1 MVKFFEGYSR
11 GKERALT
18 LEAIRTLDAIDR
30 RGSFAAAAEELGK
43 VPSALS
49 YTVQKLEDDLDAV
62 LFDRSGHRTRFTPA
76 GQMLLERGRILLFA
90 AEQLAGET
98 RALAR
103 GWETDITV
111 AVDTLVPITDLYPL
125 VERLAEQTDTRLRFR
140 AEVLAGSWECL
151 EDGRA
156 DLLIATLNQDQMI
169 SGIKYQPLF
178 EEVMLYVAHPDHPLH
193 QEPTPLADETLRR
206 YRAIAIADTAR
217 RRPALSYRLLDKQPR
232 LTVSSMEEKRAAL
245 VAGLGVGTM
254 PLRWAQREIEAGRL
268 RVISP
273 EYRHHVQVVLA
284 WRRDVMGKA
293 KSWLVREIPTLWASG
308 EQKNSGAPSGSA

>member
-1 MVKFFEGYSR
+1 M

-18 LEAIRTLDAIDR
+18 LEAIRVLDAIER

-49 YTVQKLEDDLDAV
+49 YTVQKLEDELDAV
-62 LFDRSGHRTRFTPA
+62 LFDRSGHRTKFTPA
-76 GQMLLERGRILLFA
+76 GRMLLERGRVLLEA
-90 AEQLAGET
+90 AEQLVGET

-111 AVDTLVPITDLYPL
+111 AVDALVAIPDLYPL
-125 VERLAEQTDTRLRFR
+125 VEKLAEQTDTRLRFR

-156 DLLIATLNQDQMI
+156 DLLIASLNSDSMM
-169 SGIKYQPLF
+169 SGIKHQLLF
-178 EEVMLYVAHPDHPLH
+178 EDVMLYVAHPDHPLH
-193 QEPTPLADETLRR
+193 KEAEPLSDETLRR
-206 YRAIAIADTAR
+206 YRAIAVADTALR
-217 RRPALSYRLLDKQPR
+217 KPALTYRLLDKQPR
-232 LTVSSMEEKRAAL
+232 LTVSTMEEKRAAL
-245 VAGLGVGTM
+245 LAGIGVGTM
-254 PLRWAQREIEAGRL
+254 PLRWVKEDIDAGRL

-273 EYRHHVQVVLA
+273 EYRHQIQVVLA

-293 KSWLVREIPTLWASG
+293 KSWLVREIPRLWAA
-308 EQKNSGAPSGSA
+308 K

>member
-1 MVKFFEGYSR
+1 M

-18 LEAIRTLDAIDR
+18 LEAIRVLDAIDR

-49 YTVQKLEDDLDAV
+49 YTVQKLEDELDAV
-62 LFDRSGHRTRFTPA
+62 LFDRSGHRTKFTAA
-76 GQMLLERGRILLFA
+76 GRMLLERGRVLLEA
-90 AEQLAGET
+90 AEHLVGET

-111 AVDTLVPITDLYPL
+111 AVDAVVAIPELYPL
-125 VERLAEQTDTRLRFR
+125 VERLAQHTDTRLRFR

-156 DLLIATLNQDQMI
+156 DLLISTLNPDLVMHG
-169 SGIKYQPLF
+169 SKYQELF
-178 EEVMLYVAHPDHPLH
+178 KEVMLYVAHPDHPLH
-193 QEPTPLADETLRR
+193 NEPEPLADDTLRR
-206 YRAIAIADTAR
+206 YRAIAIADTALR
-217 RRPALSYRLLDKQPR
+217 KPALTYRLLDKQPR
-232 LTVSSMEEKRAAL
+232 LTVSTMGEKRDAL
-245 VAGLGVGTM
+245 LAGLGIGTM
-254 PLRWAQREIEAGRL
+254 PQRWVQEDIDAGRL

-273 EYRHHVQVVLA
+273 EYRHQVTVILA

-293 KSWLVREIPTLWASG
+293 KSWLVREIPKLWNTPG
-308 EQKNSGAPSGSA
+308 GSKLK